1 LRYPSPKDIEH
12 FVARPTTSRSKKTT
26 ARRRFAVDDCVPQ
39 RAAIQAGKI
48 EFHALSKGGYPGTP
62 MEGGTLPGLVSVG
75 YWDSRRP
82 QDWGLQPHR
91 NEGLEFVFLESGEA
105 GFTVDGASH
114 HLRAGAVT
122 LTRPWQLHHLGDP
135 NLDRG
140 RLYWLI
146 LDIHALNPR
155 RPWKWPDWVVLDDS
169 DKRAF
174 ERFARRSADAVWLSV
189 PPIREIFREIAD
201 AVRTWGQPRSAS
213 RLGVAVNRLL
223 IEMLDLFTADP
234 GCDAREHI
242 DHRMRVKR
250 FLSALASD
258 PQLCAR
264 PWQIEE
270 MAAHCEVGVTTLAK
284 YCGELVNATPVIY
297 LNACRAD
304 HAARWLKAE
313 PSLSMTEVA
322 MRCGFNSSQYFAT
335 VFRRVHRV
343 SPKEYR
349 AGSYK

>member
-1 LRYPSPKDIEH
+1 MAST
-12 FVARPTTSRSKKTT
+12 PTRSRKAT
-26 ARRRFAVDDCVPQ
+26 ARRGFAVDDCVPQ

-48 EFHALSKGGYPGTP
+48 EFHALTKGGYPGTP
-62 MEGGTLPGLVSVG
+62 MDEGTLPGLLSVG

-91 NEGLEFVFLESGEA
+91 NEGLEFVFLENGEA

-114 HLRAGAVT
+114 HLRPGSVT

-135 NLDRG
+135 YLDRG

-146 LDIHALNPR
+146 LDVHALHPKR
-155 RPWKWPDWVVLDDS
+155 SWTWPDWVVLDDQ

-174 ERFARRSADAVWLSV
+174 ERFARRSADAVWVSGAA
-189 PPIREIFREIAD
+189 IREIFREIAD
-201 AVRTWGQPRSAS
+201 AVRVWGQPRCAS

-223 IEMLDLFTADP
+223 LEMLGLFTAGPEGDSSE
-234 GCDAREHI
+234 RV
-242 DHRMRVKR
+242 DHRMRVQR
-250 FLSALASD
+250 FLRELASD
-258 PQLCAR
+258 SQLCAR

-284 YCGELVNATPVIY
+284 YCGELVNASPVTY

-313 PSLSMTEVA
+313 PSWSMTEVA

-335 VFRRVHRV
+335 VFRRIHRV

-349 AGSYK
+349 AVAAR